1 VRRQTVADSRFRVTV
16 DTNRYSVPSRFAS
29 RHLILERHADR
40 IVLLDPAGGSPIA
53 DHPRSYGRKE
63 DILLPDHERDL
74 VLRTRHAADRRLLE
88 DFLALGPAA
97 APYLAGLQE
106 HRPDWRSHLRR
117 INALAAVHGRDPA
130 ARVLADALEHRAF
143 GADYVLN
150 ILNVRARCLPEPGPL
165 HVTRR
170 QDLLE
175 LSVPE
180 PDFDVYDRTGRNPEE
195 NLP

>member
-1 VRRQTVADSRFRVTV
+1 
-16 DTNRYSVPSRFAS
+16 
-29 RHLILERHADR
+29 
-40 IVLLDPAGGSPIA
+40 
-53 DHPRSYGRKE
+53 
-63 DILLPDHERDL
+63 
-74 VLRTRHAADRRLLE
+74 
-88 DFLALGPAA
+88 
-97 APYLAGLQE
+97 LQE

-117 INALAAVHGRDPA
+117 ISALAGVHGRDQT

-150 ILNVRARCLPEPGPL
+150 ILNVRARGLPEPGPL

-180 PDFDVYDRTGRNPEE
+180 PDFDLYDLPDDNAEE
-195 NLP
+195 TLS

>member
-1 VRRQTVADSRFRVTV
+1 MADSRFRVTV
-16 DTNRYSVPSRFAS
+16 ESNRYSVPSRFAS
-29 RHLILERHADR
+29 RHLVLERYADR
-40 IVLLDPAGGSPIA
+40 IVLLDPADGNPVA
-53 DHPRSYGRKE
+53 DHPRSYGRKQ
-63 DILLPDHERDL
+63 DLFVPDHERDL
-74 VLRTRHAADRRLLE
+74 LLRTRHAADRRLLE
-88 DFLALGPAA
+88 SFLTLGSAA
-97 APYLAGLQE
+97 KPYLAGLQE

-117 INALAAVHGRDPA
+117 ISALAGVHGRDQT

-150 ILNVRARCLPEPGPL
+150 ILNVRARGLPEPGPL

-180 PDFDVYDRTGRNPEE
+180 PDFDLYDLPDDNAEE
-195 NLP
+195 IPS